1 MAAPT
6 DSIKPGAMPDR
17 MHLEAYAQGGLT
29 EAERQALERCAEEDP
44 LVGEALE
51 GLRQPTALDGLRQ
64 LPQRPP
70 GMGLRWRFVPIT
82 LAAMA
87 GGVALWILLRTD
99 GRGTLHQ
106 ATAAANEREALTAPE
121 PAAVESTLQV
131 VHAEL
136 AAVPPEQL
144 PARTTTAA
152 EHFQQDTAA
161 PPAAERNSVARM
173 TAKQPAMERSH
184 QPAGNPHAAA
194 PAKASR
200 QLVFLHDLKLVRPED
215 LAALRPPRLQ
225 SPGLSA
231 DVDASKPAPNDPF
244 VGNRRYLD
252 FMDGVTSALAR
263 GDNRSAL
270 DGLYRVLDQYPDDVN
285 AQFYAGLAC
294 YRSGLYLRARHWF
307 DAAATNAVDSFAE
320 EGHWYAAQC
329 TVQLEGLEAARP
341 ALARIAAAGGFYAQ
355 QAGTLL
361 KQR

>member
-1 MAAPT
+1 MAATT
-6 DSIKPGAMPDR
+6 DPIKPGAMPDR

-29 EAERQALERCAEEDP
+29 EAERHALERCAEEDP

-70 GMGLRWRFVPIT
+70 GMGLRWRFVPIA

-87 GGVALWILLRTD
+87 GGAALWILLRTD
-99 GRGTLHQ
+99 GRGTLH
-106 ATAAANEREALTAPE
+106 ATAAANEREALSAPE

-136 AAVPPEQL
+136 AAVPQEQL
-144 PARTTTAA
+144 PARTATAA

-173 TAKQPAMERSH
+173 PAKQPAMERTQ

-194 PAKASR
+194 LATASR

-231 DVDASKPAPNDPF
+231 DVDAGKPAPNDPF

-252 FMDGVTSALAR
+252 FMDGVTAALAR
-263 GDNRSAL
+263 GDNRTAL
-270 DGLYRVLDQYPDDVN
+270 DGLYRVLDQYPGDVN

-307 DAAATNAVDSFAE
+307 NAASANTVDSFAE
-320 EGHWYAAQC
+320 EGRWYAALC
-329 TVQLEGLEAARP
+329 TVQLEGLEAALP
-341 ALARIAAAGGFYAQ
+341 ALDRIAAQGGFYAQ
-355 QAGTLL
+355 QADVLL
-361 KQR
+361 KSR